1 MHKGRENPNGSF
13 SIGKT
18 WNLDDL
24 QCITTYP
31 APNEKGFTVTIL
43 KAYYWQ
49 ANTAKEK
56 EFFIY
61 SLVKIYKKY
70 TGGKVPELLGPRKAE
85 LDALMGPGGAE
96 LLPHRDDEFRSPVN
110 QTGGSLLSTTLS
122 SVPPSLQAT
131 PRTAPSMESLNKP
144 SRIQPYAGQ
153 RVPGEKPPPSPSTMR
168 PPGSSS
174 GLSGRRTPVDA
185 ALPRH
190 TPPTMPQVASQSL
203 NGRRPSDGSSTR
215 SGQSR
220 TPSSSRG
227 PPPSEDDRSMR
238 RAPSQERYRTASINS
253 QQSQESRREA
263 MEQYPPYHNN
273 KIPGPSPTPPP
284 QESHSMSKPKAGK
297 DAASHFRL
305 AANAYGL
312 SNQLGQPKTRPKTP
326 TTPITYTSQL
336 TREPSNLSSP
346 EVPPA
351 MPQIKYPQEHNPS
364 GDQANGSRGAS
375 RRPSGEEP
383 RQRSRSRPS
392 RDQQPSPAPAEI
404 PPLVPRETASR
415 NEIHARQP
423 PSREN
428 SVPSLSQQP
437 SSPSAPRGIPA
448 ITEPASMIRKP
459 TFPPT
464 TPIVSPPADEPAME
478 APEGKSSPPG
488 AGSLQAPNGPTRARS
503 RSRKRRSN
511 KSSYLQG
518 IDKSGM
524 TVDIEELL
532 QEFNWDA
539 KGKIDQL
546 KADVRKELSRV
557 ESNNVIINVD
567 GDDRIEQLSVLLDQ
581 AIKEC
586 EEMDGLL
593 TLYAVEL
600 TVRCSSFPSVF

>member
-1 MHKGRENPNGSF
+1 MVAVRKSGRVRVHKGRENPNGSF

-31 APNEKGFTVTIL
+31 APNDKGFTVTIL

-56 EFFIY
+56 DFFIH

-96 LLPHRDDEFRSPVN
+96 LLPQRDNDMRSPTPITS
-110 QTGGSLLSTTLS
+110 TGSSLSP
-122 SVPPSLQAT
+122 SVPSPLPPSLQTT
-131 PRTAPSMESLNKP
+131 PRNAPSMESLNKS

-153 RVPGEKPPPSPSTMR
+153 SVPGDRP

-174 GLSGRRTPVDA
+174 GPSGRRTPVDA
-185 ALPRH
+185 APSRQ
-190 TPPTMPQVASQSL
+190 TPPPMPQVALQPL
-203 NGRRPSDGSSTR
+203 NGRRPSGGSSR
-215 SGQSR
+215 SEQSR

-227 PPPSEDDRSMR
+227 PPPSEDDRPMR
-238 RAPSQERYRTASINS
+238 RAPSQERHWAASINS

-263 MEQYPPYHNN
+263 MEQYPPYQSSE
-273 KIPGPSPTPPP
+273 ILGPSPTPPP
-284 QESHSMSKPKAGK
+284 QESHSMPKPKAGR
-297 DAASHFRL
+297 DVASHFRL
-305 AANAYGL
+305 AVNAYGL
-312 SNQLGQPKTRPKTP
+312 SSQFGQPKSRPKTP
-326 TTPITYTSQL
+326 TTPTAFINQL
-336 TREPSNLSSP
+336 TREPSNLPSP

-351 MPQIKYPQEHNPS
+351 MPQIKYPQEPS
-364 GDQANGSRGAS
+364 REQANGSRGGS
-375 RRPSGEEP
+375 RLPSGEEP

-392 RDQQPSPAPAEI
+392 REQQPSPAPAEI
-404 PPLVPRETASR
+404 PPLVPRESPSK
-415 NEIHARQP
+415 NEVRGRPP

-428 SVPSLSQQP
+428 SQSSLSQQA
-437 SSPSAPRGIPA
+437 SSSSAPRGIPA
-448 ITEPASMIRKP
+448 ITEPAIMIRKP

-464 TPIVSPPADEPAME
+464 TPVVSPPAGEPSVGALTE
-478 APEGKSSPPG
+478 KPSVPG
-488 AGSLQAPNGPTRARS
+488 AGSLQAPKGTIRTRS
-503 RSRKRRSN
+503 RSRKRRST
-511 KSSYLQG
+511 KPSYLHG

-567 GDDRIEQLSVLLDQ
+567 GDDRVEQLSVLLDQ

-600 TVRCSSFPSVF
+600 TVRHSSFP